1 MCRVF
6 VALLGLLY
14 LSAAAHAQEP
24 LPQDPKPQAP
34 PPAHKFFDTANI
46 ALTGVEVTALLAD
59 GIYTQRMNT
68 VPGAYEADP
77 IARPFVDRGWPGQIV
92 GGALF
97 VSAEVGLRYWLH
109 RKNHH
114 RMERWLPMVL
124 TAYGTIGAIHNAHA
138 LHDYN
143 KWLVS
148 VGFKPT
154 SSPRR

>member
-1 MCRVF
+1 MCRVI

-14 LSAAAHAQEP
+14 LSVAAHAQERLSP
-24 LPQDPKPQAP
+24 DPKPQARAQ
-34 PPAHKFFDTANI
+34 AHTFFDTAHI
-46 ALTGVEVTALLAD
+46 ALTAAEATALLAD
-59 GIYTQRMNT
+59 GIYTQRLNT
-68 VPGAYEADP
+68 VPGSYEADP

-124 TAYGTIGAIHNAHA
+124 TTYGGIGAIHNAHV

-143 KWLVS
+143 RWLVS
-148 VGFKPT
+148 VGFKPARVT
-154 SSPRR
+154 TR